1 MAIIEV
7 QDSVLARLAA
17 QAECQ
22 GVTLN
27 TYLEQLAGLRPTEK
41 VSCRASVARNWSVYW
56 MPNQTAIRYTREL
69 IREPKSTL
77 TMTDRYAH

>member
-7 QDSVLARLAA
+7 QVSVLARLAA

-27 TYLEQLAGLRPTEK
+27 TYLEQLAGLRPTENGQLPRL
-41 VSCRASVARNWSVYW
+41 SGEELECLLDAESNSDSIYEGTYPRAEVY
-56 MPNQTAIRYTREL
+56 P
-69 IREPKSTL
+69 
-77 TMTDRYAH
+77 DHD